1 LVEFGEL
8 FNNKEVIGD
17 KLYWI
22 KKASTRLKPYRG
34 FVWVISET
42 PISCPAP
49 NRLRLSW
56 DV

>member
-8 FNNKEVIGD
+8 FNTKEALRD

-34 FVWVISET
+34 FVWVISENPT
-42 PISCPAP
+42 SFHAP
-49 NRLRLSW
+49 NRL
-56 DV
+56 